1 MIAPRATAP
10 TIIALLPDLDYK
22 LQRDYLYQLWITD
35 ALSLIFKLS
44 PSYRD
49 QLLSME
55 NSVQGTAPE
64 TDPDVI
70 LQGLLDRGTINFGE
84 VAD

>member
-1 MIAPRATAP
+1 MIAPRAKAP

-55 NSVQGTAPE
+55 NSVQGTAE
-64 TDPDVI
+64 TDPDAI

-84 VAD
+84 VSR

>member
-55 NSVQGTAPE
+55 NSVQGTAE

>member
-55 NSVQGTAPE
+55 NSVQGTTE
-64 TDPDVI
+64 TDPDAI

>member
-1 MIAPRATAP
+1 MAAPRAKAS

-55 NSVQGTAPE
+55 NSVQGTTE
-64 TDPDVI
+64 TDPDAI

>member
-55 NSVQGTAPE
+55 NSVQGTAE
-64 TDPDVI
+64 TDPDAI

>member
-55 NSVQGTAPE
+55 NCVQGTTE
-64 TDPDVI
+64 TDPDAI

>member
-55 NSVQGTAPE
+55 NSVQGTTE
-64 TDPDVI
+64 TDPDAI

-84 VAD
+84 VTD

>member
-1 MIAPRATAP
+1 MTAPRAKAS
-10 TIIALLPDLDYK
+10 TIIAILPDLDYK
-22 LQRDYLYQLWITD
+22 LQRDYLYQLWITN

-49 QLLSME
+49 QLMSME
-55 NSVQGTAPE
+55 NSVQGTTE
-64 TDPDVI
+64 TDPDAI

>member
-1 MIAPRATAP
+1 MTAPRAKAS

-49 QLLSME
+49 QLMSME
-55 NSVQGTAPE
+55 NSVQGTTE
-64 TDPDVI
+64 TDPDAI